1 MSKSIQT
8 DRLVLRRFRSSD
20 AARVAALI
28 GNLSVS
34 RWLTRVPFPYFEKD
48 AHQFIDRHLNDDE
61 AMAITRSEEIIGC
74 CAIDAELGYW
84 LGQPYW
90 GRGYMSEAAQAIVER
105 YFRSTRNDLQS
116 GFILGNVGSEKILT
130 NLGFAA
136 THTDE
141 VVCSSLGRLVVLQ
154 KMTLTC
160 DAWEARR

>member
-8 DRLVLRRFRSSD
+8 DKLVLRRFRRSD
-20 AARVAALI
+20 AARVVALI

-48 AHQFIDRHLNDDE
+48 AQQFIERHRDDDK
-61 AMAITRSEEIIGC
+61 AMVITRSDEIIGC

-105 YFRSTRNDLQS
+105 YFRSTRDDLQS
-116 GFILGNVGSEKILT
+116 GFILGNIGSEKILT
-130 NLGFAA
+130 KLGFTP

-141 VVCSSLGRLVVLQ
+141 AVCSSLGRLVVLQ
-154 KMTLTC
+154 KMTLTH
-160 DAWEARR
+160 DAWEAGR